1 MFNVTVT
8 DRVESENNA
17 EVKNIAPA
25 QVDRVN
31 PGETVTFT
39 ATIKAP
45 ATGGTLHT
53 DLAQAHGVPPK
64 PGKPNEPGDPNDPKS
79 PPVNSPEDPG
89 NATTK
94 PKDGLKLVKK
104 INGDDANNAPGVS
117 VNPGEDMNVTYEVT
131 NTGNRPVFN
140 VTVTDRV
147 ESENNAEVKN
157 IAPAQ
162 VDRVNPG
169 ETVTFTATIKAPATG
184 GTLHTDKASA
194 HGVPPKP
201 GKPNEPGDPN
211 DPKSPPV
218 NSPEDPANA
227 TTKPKD
233 GLKVVKKINGDDA
246 NQAPGVSV
254 DSDADMNVT
263 YEVTNTGGRPVFN
276 VNVTDKIITEGDKA
290 VTNITAD
297 DRAKAAKLDPGQ
309 TVTFSAKVKAPATG
323 GTLHTDL
330 AQAHGLP
337 PSPTNPNEPGDP
349 NDPKSPPV
357 NSPEDPANATTKPK
371 DELKVVKKIN
381 GDDANI
387 EPGVAVKPGSDMD
400 VTYEVTN
407 TGNRPLSDVT
417 VTDRIVSENNTEV
430 KGITPEKVDQLKP
443 GETVTFKATIKAP
456 AADGVKHHDVAT
468 AHGVPPS
475 PSEPPSPTE
484 PNKPGNP
491 PSSTEPPSPSE
502 PNKPGVPPVNSPDD
516 PGYAHT
522 PPKDSLKIVK
532 KINGDDAN
540 TKPGVEVDA
549 GSDMKIT
556 YEVTNDGQRPVFNV
570 SVTDKI
576 TSENNA
582 EVKDI
587 TTATPEKAAKLNP
600 GEKVEFT
607 ATIKAPTAGGVL
619 HTDVAKA
626 HGVPPSPD
634 DPEKP
639 AEPPS
644 PDDPNKPA
652 VPPVESPEDPGNAT
666 TKPKDELKVVKKI
679 NGDDANIEPGVAVK
693 PGSDM
698 DVTYEVTNTGNRP
711 LSDVTVTDR
720 IVSENNTEVKG
731 ITPEKVDQL
740 KPGETV
746 TFKAT
751 IKAPAADG
759 VKHHDVATA
768 HGVPPSPSEPPSPT
782 EPNKPGNPPSS
793 TEPPSPSEPGKP
805 GEPPSPSEP
814 NKPGVPPVNSPED
827 PGYAHTPPKDSLKLV
842 KKING
847 DDANNAP
854 GVSVEPGSDMKITY
868 EVTNDGQRPVF
879 NVSVTDKI
887 TSENNAEVKNITTA
901 TPEKAAKLNPG
912 EKVEFTAT
920 IKAPEAGNKLHTD
933 VAKAYGVPPSPSVP
947 PSPTEPGKP
956 GNPPSSTEPPSPS
969 EPGKP
974 GNPPSSTEPPS
985 PDDPNKPAV
994 PPVESNE
1001 DPGNATTKPKD
1012 GLKLV
1017 KKINGDDANTAPG
1030 VSVEPGSDMKVTY
1043 EVTNTGDR
1051 PVFNVSVTDK
1061 ITTEGGK
1068 VVEGITASD
1077 PEKAKQLNPNETV
1090 EFTATI
1096 KAPEAGNKLHTDV
1109 AKAYGVPPSPSVP
1122 PSPTEPGKPG
1132 NPPSSTEPPSPS
1144 EPGKPGNPPSSTEP
1158 PSPDDPNKPAVPP
1171 VESPEDPGNA
1181 TTKPKDGLKVVKKIN
1196 GDDANAEPG
1205 VEVAPGS
1212 DMDVTYEV
1220 TNTGNRPV
1228 LDVSVTDR
1236 IVSENNTEVKGIT
1249 PEKVDQL
1256 KPGETVTF
1264 KATIKAPTASGVKHH
1279 DVATAHGVPPSP
1291 TDPNKPGNLPSST
1304 EPPSP
1309 SEPGKPGN
1317 PPSSTEPP
1325 SPSEPGKPGNPPSST
1340 EPPSPSEPGK
1350 PGNPPSSTEPPSPS
1364 EPGKP
1369 GEPPSPSEPNKP
1381 GVPPSPEEPNK
1392 PGVPP
1397 VNSPEDPG
1405 FAHTTPKDS
1414 LKLVKKING
1423 DDANAEPGVDVAPGS
1438 DMKITYEVTNDGQ
1451 RPVFNVNVTDKI
1463 TSENNAE
1470 VEDITAS
1477 DPEKAKRLN
1486 PGETVTFTATIK
1498 APTANGVQHHD
1509 VAQAH
1514 GVPSSPNDP
1523 EKPAEPPSPDEP
1535 NKPGVPPVDSP
1546 EDPGFARTTPKDSLK
1561 LQKLI
1566 GDDDANEAPGVEV
1579 APGADMKITYR
1590 VTNDGQ
1596 RPVFNV
1602 NVTDKIVSENNA
1614 EVKDITASDPEK
1626 AKRLNP
1632 GETVE
1637 FTATIKAPAA
1647 GGVQHHDVAQAH
1659 GVPPSPNDPEKP
1671 AEPPS
1676 PDEPNKPGVP
1686 PVDSPEDPGFAHTT
1700 PKDGLKVVKKIN
1712 GDDANTAP
1720 GVEVKP
1726 GSDMN
1731 ITYEVENTGNRPLF
1745 NVSVVDRIAT
1755 DGNAEVKGISPASVE
1770 KLEPGAKV
1778 TFTATVKAPE
1788 GDNKWH
1794 ADVARAYGVPP
1805 SPTDPSKPG
1814 DPNDPRTPPVNSP
1827 EDPGNAHTPPPAEP
1841 PAPPKRGLKV
1851 VKKINGDDANV
1862 VPGVEVKPG
1871 SDMKVTYEVTNT
1883 GDQVLNDVRVVD
1895 RIVTESDA
1903 PVKGI
1908 TPEKVD
1914 SLKPGETVVF
1924 TATIKAPQASATVHH
1939 DVAKA
1944 IGVPPS
1950 GGNKP
1955 PSGGVTPPP
1964 GGQTPPT
1971 GGVTPPPGG
1980 QTPPPTGEVTPPPG
1994 EGTPPPVESPEDPGF
2009 AHTPPPGD
2017 KTPPPPVIPIIPIIP
2032 ILPPLPPVPPAPP
2045 APQVPT
2051 PPVPPAPNPPA
2062 PQVPAPPAP
2071 NAPVPPAPAPQ
2082 APTPPAPENNRGGAL
2097 AKTGVSAGLGYA
2109 LLAGLVLLAAGAVM
2123 FVLGRRRRSE
2133 GGDR

>member
-1 MFNVTVT
+1 M
-8 DRVESENNA
+8 
-17 EVKNIAPA
+17 
-25 QVDRVN
+25 
-31 PGETVTFT
+31 
-39 ATIKAP
+39 
-45 ATGGTLHT
+45 
-53 DLAQAHGVPPK
+53 
-64 PGKPNEPGDPNDPKS
+64 
-79 PPVNSPEDPG
+79 
-89 NATTK
+89 
-94 PKDGLKLVKK
+94 
-104 INGDDANNAPGVS
+104 
-117 VNPGEDMNVTYEVT
+117 
-131 NTGNRPVFN
+131 FN

-679 NGDDANIEPGVAVK
+679 NGDDANTAPGVSVE

-698 DVTYEVTNTGNRP
+698 KVTYEVTNTGNRP
-711 LSDVTVTDR
+711 LSDVSVTDR

-768 HGVPPSPSEPPSPT
+768 HGVPPSP
-782 EPNKPGNPPSS
+782 
-793 TEPPSPSEPGKP
+793 
-805 GEPPSPSEP
+805 
-814 NKPGVPPVNSPED
+814 
-827 PGYAHTPPKDSLKLV
+827 
-842 KKING
+842 
-847 DDANNAP
+847 
-854 GVSVEPGSDMKITY
+854 
-868 EVTNDGQRPVF
+868 
-879 NVSVTDKI
+879 
-887 TSENNAEVKNITTA
+887 
-901 TPEKAAKLNPG
+901 
-912 EKVEFTAT
+912 
-920 IKAPEAGNKLHTD
+920 
-933 VAKAYGVPPSPSVP
+933 
-947 PSPTEPGKP
+947 
-956 GNPPSSTEPPSPS
+956 
-969 EPGKP
+969 
-974 GNPPSSTEPPS
+974 
-985 PDDPNKPAV
+985 
-994 PPVESNE
+994 
-1001 DPGNATTKPKD
+1001 
-1012 GLKLV
+1012 
-1017 KKINGDDANTAPG
+1017 
-1030 VSVEPGSDMKVTY
+1030 
-1043 EVTNTGDR
+1043 
-1051 PVFNVSVTDK
+1051 
-1061 ITTEGGK
+1061 
-1068 VVEGITASD
+1068 
-1077 PEKAKQLNPNETV
+1077 
-1090 EFTATI
+1090 
-1096 KAPEAGNKLHTDV
+1096 
-1109 AKAYGVPPSPSVP
+1109 
-1122 PSPTEPGKPG
+1122 
-1132 NPPSSTEPPSPS
+1132 
-1144 EPGKPGNPPSSTEP
+1144 
-1158 PSPDDPNKPAVPP
+1158 
-1171 VESPEDPGNA
+1171 
-1181 TTKPKDGLKVVKKIN
+1181 
-1196 GDDANAEPG
+1196 
-1205 VEVAPGS
+1205 
-1212 DMDVTYEV
+1212 
-1220 TNTGNRPV
+1220 
-1228 LDVSVTDR
+1228 
-1236 IVSENNTEVKGIT
+1236 
-1249 PEKVDQL
+1249 
-1256 KPGETVTF
+1256 
-1264 KATIKAPTASGVKHH
+1264 
-1279 DVATAHGVPPSP
+1279 

-1317 PPSSTEPP
+1317 LPSSTEPP